1 MSLSNCVNVVVASS
15 VVKHAAAEQQRLC
28 YGDLPRQM
36 KPKHNS
42 NPTLAFF
49 TDFTLHS
56 EPIAMDGEGRIT
68 PSSVHSALTLLQL
81 LSCC

>member
-1 MSLSNCVNVVVASS
+1 MSLSMSVCRQHSS
-15 VVKHAAAEQQRLC
+15 RAAAAPPL
-28 YGDLPRQM
+28 GDLPRQM